1 MNITEIK
8 KRLSNQSV
16 ERISKMIVMSNP
28 ESRESLK
35 QVMEMCFEAGW
46 EAAIN
51 VAATLP
57 AVELIDILKEKKNV
71 EG

>member
-1 MNITEIK
+1 
-8 KRLSNQSV
+8 
-16 ERISKMIVMSNP
+16 MIVMSNP

-71 EG
+71 ED